1 MTIYLSELPYAENA
15 LEPFVTR
22 QTIQFHYH
30 KHHAGYVQ
38 KVNELI
44 VGTDL
49 ENQSLEDIVLASAQ
63 NPNLKGLFNQ
73 SAQVW
78 NHTFYWNSLCPETQQ
93 KPLDLAFE
101 EAINRDFGSVE
112 ALKNE
117 LVNKGLAQFGSGWV
131 WLVKENNHLRVIS
144 TSNAETPLTNDNQ
157 VPLLTI
163 DVWEHA
169 YYLDEQNKRADYLK
183 NVVNHILN
191 WDFAARNFK
200 AV

>member
-44 VGTDL
+44 AGTDL

-78 NHTFYWNSLCPETQQ
+78 NHTFYWNSLCSETQQ

-101 EAINRDFGSVE
+101 EAIKRDFGSVE

>member
-1 MTIYLSELPYAENA
+1 MG
-15 LEPFVTR
+15 
-22 QTIQFHYH
+22 
-30 KHHAGYVQ
+30 KQ

-44 VGTDL
+44 AGTDL

-101 EAINRDFGSVE
+101 EAIKRDFGSVE

>member
-1 MTIYLSELPYAENA
+1 MTINLLSLPYAENA
-15 LEPFVTR
+15 LEPFITK

-44 VGTDL
+44 AGTDL
-49 ENQSLEDIVLASAQ
+49 ENQSLEDIILASAQ

-101 EAINRDFGSVE
+101 EAIKRDFGSVE

>member
-1 MTIYLSELPYAENA
+1 MTIFLSELPYAENA
-15 LEPFVTR
+15 LEPFITK

-63 NPNLKGLFNQ
+63 NPNLTGLFNQ

-78 NHTFYWNSLCPETQQ
+78 NHTFYWNSLCPESQQ
-93 KPLDLAFE
+93 KPMDSEFL

-112 ALKNE
+112 ALKDE

-131 WLVKENNHLRVIS
+131 WLVKENNRLRVVS

>member
-44 VGTDL
+44 AGTDL

>member
-44 VGTDL
+44 AGTDL

-101 EAINRDFGSVE
+101 EAIKRDFGSVE

-183 NVVNHILN
+183 NVVNHIQN

>member
-15 LEPFVTR
+15 LEPFITK

-44 VGTDL
+44 AGTDL

-93 KPLDLAFE
+93 KSLDLAFE
-101 EAINRDFGSVE
+101 EAIKRDFGSVE

>member
-1 MTIYLSELPYAENA
+1 MTIKLVSLPYDEHE
-15 LEPFVTR
+15 LEPFITK

-44 VGTDL
+44 ENTDMR
-49 ENQSLEDIVLASAQ
+49 NKSLEEIIMLSSQSSDLT
-63 NPNLKGLFNQ
+63 GLFNQ

-78 NHTFYWNSLCPETQQ
+78 NHTFYWNSLCPVSHQQ
-93 KPLDLAFE
+93 PLDKELE
-101 EAINRDFGSVE
+101 EAINRDFGSVN
-112 ALKNE
+112 ALKEE
-117 LVNKGLAQFGSGWV
+117 LVKRGLAQFGSGWV
-131 WLVKENNHLRVIS
+131 WLVKENNQLKVVS
-144 TSNAETPLTNDNQ
+144 TSNAQTPLTNENQ

-183 NVVNHILN
+183 NVVDHILN

-200 AV
+200 SV

>member
-44 VGTDL
+44 AGTDL

-101 EAINRDFGSVE
+101 EAIKRDFGSVE

>member
-44 VGTDL
+44 AGTDL

-93 KPLDLAFE
+93 KSLDLAFE
-101 EAINRDFGSVE
+101 EATKRDFGSVE

-200 AV
+200 AA

>member
-1 MTIYLSELPYAENA
+1 MTIYLSELPYPENA

-44 VGTDL
+44 AGTDL

-101 EAINRDFGSVE
+101 EAIKRDFGSVE